1 MSFRTFVC
9 WQADQVRRVMDTE
22 ALQTPDHVF
31 LATHNPIIMRL
42 QSLTEHKALQ
52 EYSEQQFLD
61 DFLGTPDFA
70 FVPVLGG
77 AGTGKSH
84 LIRWL
89 ATKIAQIPTDKKRK
103 VLLIPRSGTNL
114 RDIIERIL
122 TVIEGPRAVE
132 YRKRLTNATNTL
144 KEGEARGLLLNNLAN
159 LIEHTQI
166 DDPDE
171 AVQYAATNLP
181 ALLLDWHFRQY
192 LLEDNAIIDR
202 LVTHIMGDREG
213 IEVVEERRRFKVAD
227 LPLKVLDIKNAGATA
242 RDFYTYLIA
251 TSEIQQTVV
260 NLLNNHLDAA
270 IALMLQLNREDL
282 EQLMREVRE
291 MLAEQDVELI
301 LLIEDFAKLQGIDRQ
316 VLAAVIE
323 RPEEPGRPRQ
333 CALRTALGCTVGY
346 FDSLVDTVKQRT
358 TFSVSLDIDE
368 VNVVKQEDVVAFIA
382 RYLNAARISE
392 KTLVD
397 WYNLAVNDGEV
408 TNDSVPNQCES
419 CPHIEPCHA
428 AFGQAKSIG
437 IYPFT
442 TTAIER
448 MLKRVN
454 RGRFNPR
461 LVIKDILRHVLDNYA
476 ESLAAGQ
483 FPPPALAQH
492 FGGSQIGAQLRMQIN
507 HADPVNHARREVL
520 LDLWTEG
527 SSLVNLDSRIH
538 EAFDL
543 PLLGNVG
550 QVVQTPTP
558 VNRPDVLPNDS
569 RAASLPS
576 KLLDSLDRVDKW
588 SNGNPLPQQVAQ
600 ELRPMIFSA
609 VAARIPWDAEL
620 LLRGNFIG
628 KSFRS
633 AHINFHNAVTSTKSA
648 SGVELVVAK
657 DGRNLTE
664 EAVALQALLRHQH
677 YGSWSYP
684 GGAVDFRTYAGRLES
699 WSLCVL
705 EQIRRRPRISGVSW
719 DPVPSVTELL
729 ALGVRMAGFPKTVD
743 YSLADIADALFSSYE
758 ASAANSRSTAWQELF
773 KVFCDRREE
782 LAEILKALI
791 PCTKGGHSRLQVVDA
806 VQLIEPLRKLRKTWQ
821 PQTEVPSD
829 LRSDLNVI
837 QKVREKVD
845 QLLMVAITDEKM
857 RHRNWLEETTAM
869 LGDVEN
875 RSETVQLLRTA
886 IERAQASG
894 DFAAGG
900 NTPEE
905 LTRVIDSFKNSHFD
919 NCLAAIKRAIQ
930 ATEPGTV
937 FEELSRIP
945 QETMT
950 KTEDFL
956 LKAKNFLANS
966 TNRVNTRIENLGGA
980 DELESTQEAIR
991 ITLDKIR
998 QIAKG
1003 LGDTA

>member
-1 MSFRTFVC
+1 MSFRKFVC
-9 WQADQVRRVMDTE
+9 WQGDQVQRVMDTE

-31 LATHNPIIMRL
+31 LATHNPIMMSL
-42 QSLTEHKALQ
+42 QSLTELKALQ
-52 EYSEQQFLD
+52 EYTEQQFLN

-89 ATKIAQIPTDKKRK
+89 ATKIEQIPTDKKRK

-144 KEGEARGLLLNNLAN
+144 KEGEARGMLLNNLAN
-159 LIEHTQI
+159 LIEHTSI
-166 DDPDE
+166 ADPDE
-171 AVQYAATNLP
+171 AVQYVATNLP
-181 ALLLDWHFRQY
+181 ALLLDWHFRQF
-192 LLEDNAIIDR
+192 LLKDNAIIDR
-202 LVTHIMGDREG
+202 LVTHIIGYREG
-213 IEVVEERRRFKVAD
+213 IEVVEERRRFTVGD

-242 RDFYTYLIA
+242 RDFYAYLIA
-251 TSEIQQTVV
+251 TTEFQQTVV
-260 NLLNNHLDAA
+260 NLLNDHLDAA

-346 FDSLVDTVKQRT
+346 FENLVGTVKQRT
-358 TFSVSLDIDE
+358 TFSVSLDLDE
-368 VNVVKQEDVVAFIA
+368 TNLVKQDDVLAFIA
-382 RYLNAARISE
+382 RYLNAARVSE

-397 WYNLAVNDGEV
+397 WYNLAVNEAEV

-428 AFGQAKSIG
+428 AFGQSKGFG

-442 TTAIER
+442 NTAIEQ

-461 LVIKDILRHVLDNYA
+461 LVIKDILRHILDNYA

-483 FPPPALAQH
+483 FPSPALAQH

-507 HADPVNHARREVL
+507 RADPVNHARREVL
-520 LDLWTEG
+520 LDLWTDG
-527 SSLVNLDSRIH
+527 SSLCNLDSRIH

-543 PLLGNVG
+543 PLLGDVG

-558 VNRPDVLPNDS
+558 ANRPDVLPSDS
-569 RAASLPS
+569 RAVSLPS
-576 KLLDSLDRVDKW
+576 KLLDRLDGVDKW
-588 SNGNPLPQQVAQ
+588 SNGSPLPQQVAQ
-600 ELRPMIFSA
+600 ELRPMIFAA

-620 LLRGNFIG
+620 LLRGNFVG

-648 SGVELVVAK
+648 SGVELVIAK
-657 DGRNLTE
+657 DGRDLTE

-677 YGSWSYP
+677 YGGWSYP
-684 GGAVDFRTYAGRLES
+684 DGAVDFRTYAGRLET

-705 EQIRRRPRISGVSW
+705 EQIRRRPRISGVTW
-719 DPVPSVTELL
+719 DPVPAVTELL

-743 YSLADIADALFSSYE
+743 YSLADLADALFSSYDV
-758 ASAANSRSTAWQELF
+758 SVANSRSTAWQELF

-782 LAEILKALI
+782 LVETLKAFI

-806 VQLIEPLRKLRKTWQ
+806 VQLIEPLRNLRKTWK

-845 QLLMVAITDEKM
+845 QLLMVAITDEKT

-869 LGDVEN
+869 LGDVG

-894 DFAAGG
+894 DFSAGG
-900 NTPEE
+900 TTPEE

-919 NCLAAIKRAIQ
+919 NCLAVIKRAIQ

-945 QETMT
+945 QETMI

-956 LKAKNFLANS
+956 LKAKSFLANS
-966 TNRVNTRIENLGGA
+966 ANRVNTGIENLGGA

-998 QIAKG
+998 QIAKE